1 MSRALGGLRRVQL
14 WGEDEGRFWVRSSLT
29 SLYLGSKRRG
39 IFSSRILSF
48 NSGGQPRNGKS
59 LCYFGGLWGFSDQH
73 FLWKCGLNENG
84 PDWFIYVN
92 VWSPVDKT
100 AWEGLGSVALWEKRC
115 HWGWALKRFRKPMPF
130 PVSFCLWIGYKLSAT
145 VYLLAY
151 CHTPPWRSWILPS
164 RTAVKSFIL

>member
-14 WGEDEGRFWVRSSLT
+14 WGEDEGRFWVRSSLF

-39 IFSSRILSF
+39 IFSSRIFSF

-59 LCYFGGLWGFSDQH
+59 LRCFGGLWGFSDQP
-73 FLWKCGLNENG
+73 FLWKCGLNEND

-115 HWGWALKRFRKPMPF
+115 HWGWALKRFREPMPF
-130 PVSFCLWIGYKLSAT
+130 PVSFCLWIGYKLSGT
-145 VYLLAY
+145 VPVLYLLAY
-151 CHTPPWRSWILPS
+151 CHTPPW
-164 RTAVKSFIL
+164 